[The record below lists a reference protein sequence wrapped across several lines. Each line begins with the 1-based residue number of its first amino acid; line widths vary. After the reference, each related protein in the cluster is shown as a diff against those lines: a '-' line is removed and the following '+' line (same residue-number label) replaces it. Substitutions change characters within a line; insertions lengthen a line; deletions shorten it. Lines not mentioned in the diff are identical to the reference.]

1 MEEFIQEFKRAAR
14 GSGYKE
20 RPLVEEFKRGI
31 NGTICYRLMKIEQQ
45 PTLIKQQYNRV
56 VVLDRNWRESKREEE
71 RLRRQQEQRPQV
83 LRANITQVLR
93 QVIIWPQV
101 WPRKQKVFQQQALA
115 RSTPM
120 EGVKRTNAA
129 IIHLKPAN
137 RIYTST
143 RPIYHECGQREKLL
157 QL

>member
-1 MEEFIQEFKRAAR
+1 
-14 GSGYKE
+14 
-20 RPLVEEFKRGI
+20 
-31 NGTICYRLMKIEQQ
+31 
-45 PTLIKQQYNRV
+45 
-56 VVLDRNWRESKREEE
+56 
-71 RLRRQQEQRPQV
+71 LRRQQEQRPQV

-120 EGVKRTNAA
+120 EGVERTNAA
-129 IIHLKPAN
+129 IIHLKTAN

-143 RPIYHECGQREKLL
+143 RPIYHECG
-157 QL
+157 